1 MRYQKVITYIV
12 RRILYAIPILIGVNL
27 LVFFLFFVV
36 NSPDQMA
43 RQILGEKNITQ
54 QDVDNWK
61 KQNGYH
67 LPLWFNTEAS
77 GISHFTET
85 IFYQKSVKL
94 FVFDFGTSDANNID
108 ITSQVAQRMWPSLAI
123 TVPTLLIGL
132 LVNITVSMIVA
143 YYRATYVDFWGTIVA
158 VIVMSVSQLFYII
171 GGQWVFGKILRLFP
185 ISGYDTGTDM
195 LKFVVLP
202 VVIGIIAGI
211 GGGIRFYRTIFLEE
225 VNRDYVRTARAKGVS
240 EAGVLFKHALKN
252 AMIPILTNVVL
263 SIPFLI
269 MGGLVMEAFFAI
281 PGLGSFII
289 EAIQAQDF
297 AIVRSMVYLVSVLYI
312 IGLLLT
318 DISYTLVDPRIRFE

>member
-1 MRYQKVITYIV
+1 MITYII

-43 RQILGEKNITQ
+43 RKILGEKNITQ

-94 FVFDFGTSDANNID
+94 FIFDFGTSDANNID

-123 TVPTLLIGL
+123 TLPTLLIGL

>member
-1 MRYQKVITYIV
+1 MITYIV
-12 RRILYAIPILIGVNL
+12 RRILYAIPILVGVNL

-43 RQILGEKNITQ
+43 RKILGEKNITQ

-108 ITSQVAQRMWPSLAI
+108 ITSQVVQRMWPSLAI
-123 TVPTLLIGL
+123 TLPTLLIGL

-143 YYRATYVDFWGTIVA
+143 YYRATYVDFWGTIVT
-158 VIVMSVSQLFYII
+158 VIIMSVSQLFYII

>member
-1 MRYQKVITYIV
+1 MITYII

-43 RQILGEKNITQ
+43 RKILGEKNITQ

-123 TVPTLLIGL
+123 TLPTLLIGL

-158 VIVMSVSQLFYII
+158 VSVMSVSQLFYII

>member
-1 MRYQKVITYIV
+1 MITYII

-43 RQILGEKNITQ
+43 RKILGEKNITQ

-123 TVPTLLIGL
+123 TLPTLLIGL